1 MRIQKKL
8 KQIVYYYRYYS
19 ILIFKSLVKLAE
31 NSGKFDSF
39 FILNVLFHQK
49 IPVLI
54 GIYQKQF
61 LNVTWYN
68 IHNGGYY
75 EF

>member
-1 MRIQKKL
+1 MFPLFLGHFQFRL
-8 KQIVYYYRYYS
+8 T
-19 ILIFKSLVKLAE
+19 VKLAE

>member
-1 MRIQKKL
+1 ML
-8 KQIVYYYRYYS
+8 K
-19 ILIFKSLVKLAE
+19 
-31 NSGKFDSF
+31 SGKFDSF